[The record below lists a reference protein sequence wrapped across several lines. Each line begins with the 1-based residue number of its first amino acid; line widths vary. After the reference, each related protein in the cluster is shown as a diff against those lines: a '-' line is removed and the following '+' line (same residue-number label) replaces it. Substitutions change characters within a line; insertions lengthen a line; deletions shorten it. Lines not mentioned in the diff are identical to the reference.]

1 VPTDR
6 RNALI
11 LLHITVF
18 IWGWTGILGK
28 LIQQPTLHLVIT
40 RTLIGLAGLLVVGLV
55 MRRDISPRTPYLW
68 RYLGTGLIIT
78 AHWITF
84 YGAIKLSSASIAAAC
99 LSTSTVFT
107 ALMEPF
113 WFKRPIR
120 SYEVV
125 LGLVVVA
132 ALLLIFGLETDH
144 RWGIVVATVSALLSA
159 WFNTVNGVF
168 VKRDDA
174 LRIGFY
180 EMVAVVVAV
189 GGWLLV
195 TNDLPAPLWTLPT
208 RDILGQLALG
218 LVCTTFA
225 FIAGITVMKQLTPFT
240 VMLAVN
246 LEPVYTIL
254 IALLLWP
261 ESERMH
267 VGSYL
272 GIALILLCLFVNGW
286 LQRRVLKNADGPA
299 VLTE

>member
-1 VPTDR
+1 MPHER

-11 LLHITVF
+11 LLHITVLV
-18 IWGWTGILGK
+18 WGWTGILGK

-55 MRRDISPRTPYLW
+55 LRKDLDPRTPHLW

-84 YGAIKLSSASIAAAC
+84 YGAIKIGSASIAAAC

-113 WFKRPIR
+113 WFKRSIR

-132 ALLLIFGLETDH
+132 ALLLIFGLESGH
-144 RWGIVVATVSALLSA
+144 RKAIVVATISALLSA

-174 LRIGFY
+174 LRIGVY
-180 EMVAVVVAV
+180 EMVSAALAIGIWLAVKH
-189 GGWLLV
+189 
-195 TNDLPAPLWTLPT
+195 DLPTPLWKLPT

-218 LVCTTFA
+218 LICTTFA
-225 FIAGITVMKQLTPFT
+225 FLAGIIVMKQLTPFT

-254 IALLLWP
+254 IALCIWP
-261 ESERMH
+261 ESERLH
-267 VGSYL
+267 TGSYI
-272 GIALILLCLFVNGW
+272 GIALILLCLFINGW
-286 LQRRVLKNADGPA
+286 LQRRTLKNADGPA

>member
-1 VPTDR
+1 MTPAR

-11 LLHITVF
+11 LLHITIF

-40 RTLIGLAGLLVVGLV
+40 RTFIGLAGLVVVGLV
-55 MRRDISPRTPYLW
+55 LRKDIGPRTPYLW
-68 RYLGTGLIIT
+68 KYLGTGLIIT

-84 YGAIKLSSASIAAAC
+84 YGAIKMSSASIAAAC

-113 WFKRPIR
+113 WFKRRIR

-132 ALLLIFGLETDH
+132 ALLLIFGLESGH
-144 RWGIVVATVSALLSA
+144 RPGILVATLSALLSA
-159 WFNTVNGVF
+159 WFNTANGVF

-174 LRIGFY
+174 LRIGLY
-180 EMVAVVVAV
+180 EMVSVLVVIGA
-189 GGWLLV
+189 WLV
-195 TNDLPAPLWTLPT
+195 ITNDLPAPLWELPA
-208 RDILGQLALG
+208 RDLWGQLVLG

-225 FIAGITVMKQLTPFT
+225 FLAGIIVMKQLTPFT

-254 IALLLWP
+254 IALMIWP
-261 ESERMH
+261 
-267 VGSYL
+267 
-272 GIALILLCLFVNGW
+272 
-286 LQRRVLKNADGPA
+286 
-299 VLTE
+299 